1 MRNPE
6 LLLILLIVLIAVAG
20 VAIWMI
26 GSDTMRSMGWLLLVG
41 LLLIGL
47 IGASSLPIRAW
58 RGPETRPEKHIIRE
72 TKVIDNR
79 AQAALPAPQ
88 IVALSPSAGGVFP
101 DMLRAAFQAGAAR
114 QGGLP
119 SGARQPGRTA
129 GNEPIG
135 AGWGDVWDGQAVGEW
150 GDEGEEIIEVRHDT
164 V

>member
-1 MRNPE
+1 MKNPE

-26 GSDTMRSMGWLLLVG
+26 GSETLTKMGWV
-41 LLLIGL
+41 LLIGVLL
-47 IGASSLPIRAW
+47 IGITLASSLPIRAW
-58 RGPETRPEKHIIRE
+58 RGPQTRPEKHVIRE
-72 TKVIDNR
+72 TRVIDNR
-79 AQAALPAPQ
+79 APAAPPAPQ

-101 DMLRAAFQAGAAR
+101 DILRAAFQAGAAR
-114 QGGLP
+114 PGGLP

-129 GNEPIG
+129 SNEPTG

-150 GDEGEEIIEVRHDT
+150 GDEEEEIIEVRHDT